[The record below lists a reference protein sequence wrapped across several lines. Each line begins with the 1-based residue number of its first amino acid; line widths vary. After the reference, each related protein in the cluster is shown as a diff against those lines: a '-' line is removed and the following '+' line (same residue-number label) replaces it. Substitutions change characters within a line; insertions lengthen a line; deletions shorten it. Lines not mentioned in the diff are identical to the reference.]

1 MENSVKFR
9 NLASLNVLRSKENL
23 KNHQNLSHALKNY
36 ECKWSFLESELNYRY
51 VDIFYQWKSYKNL
64 WKETANILKLFLDR
78 LSAINQF
85 QCVKNA
91 KLLAVKYVHGLK
103 VN

>member
-1 MENSVKFR
+1 LENSVKFR
-9 NLASLNVLRSKENL
+9 NLDSLNVLRSKENL

-64 WKETANILKLFLDR
+64 LERNSQYIETISR
-78 LSAINQF
+78 
-85 QCVKNA
+85 
-91 KLLAVKYVHGLK
+91 
-103 VN
+103 